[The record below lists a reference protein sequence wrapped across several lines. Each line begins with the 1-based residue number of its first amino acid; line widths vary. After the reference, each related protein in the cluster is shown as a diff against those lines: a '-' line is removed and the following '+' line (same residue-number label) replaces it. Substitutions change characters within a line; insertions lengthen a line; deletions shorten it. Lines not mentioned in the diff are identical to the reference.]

1 MAVPIIDGNDRL
13 VTEFTPNDTKP
24 TRIFSD
30 SLVLQNEM
38 RVLNTANDEMGV
50 GLAIAWDTLSG
61 SGLLP
66 SLDDDE
72 EDGAIGGLL
81 DIIKLIFFIL
91 T

>member
-30 SLVLQNEM
+30 SLVLQNDM

-66 SLDDDE
+66 SLDEEE